1 MLTINEIFYS
11 IQGESSHAGEPCV
24 FIRLTGC
31 HLRCTYC
38 DTEYAFYEGKKM
50 NIQEILKEIQK
61 FKCKTVEITGG
72 EPLLQDDVYSLMDTL
87 IEQGYKVLLETSGAI
102 SLQRVNKKVIKIM
115 DLKTPSSQMTSHNLW
130 ENLSY
135 LNTQDEIKF
144 VIGERRDYDWA
155 KSVITQ
161 YGLEKRCHRL
171 LMSPTHALLSPAQL
185 GQWIMS
191 DNIPVK
197 LQIQLHKYLQ
207 MP

>member
-24 FIRLTGC
+24 FVRLTGC

-38 DTEYAFYEGKKM
+38 DTEYSFYAGKKM
-50 NIQEILKEIQK
+50 DIQEILKEIQK

-72 EPLLQDDVYSLMDTL
+72 EPLLQEEVYPLMDIL
-87 IEQGYKVLLETSGAI
+87 VEQGYKILLETSGAI
-102 SLQRVNKKVIKIM
+102 SLKRVNKKVIKIV
-115 DLKTPSSQMTSHNLW
+115 DLKTPSSQMTAHNLW
-130 ENLSY
+130 ENLSH
-135 LNTQDEIKF
+135 LNIHDEIKF
-144 VIGERRDYDWA
+144 VIGDKKDYDWA

-171 LMSPTHALLSPAQL
+171 LMSPTHALLSPGQL
-185 GQWIMS
+185 GQWIIT
-191 DNIPVK
+191 DHLAVK